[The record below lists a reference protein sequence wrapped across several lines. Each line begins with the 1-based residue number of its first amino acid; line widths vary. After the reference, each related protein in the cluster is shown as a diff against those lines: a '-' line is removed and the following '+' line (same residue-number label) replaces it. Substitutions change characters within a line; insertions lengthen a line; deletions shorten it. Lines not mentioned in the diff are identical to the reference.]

1 MGQTHLNSATNIQKA
16 RILCFTEKSHAR
28 IKSRDAGMRF
38 FRFALDIND
47 VKEKSSKISP
57 LPWTGLVTWKSKW
70 YNSSMSTSTVQLLG
84 ELKELK
90 ELLARAAQRSGKS
103 PGQLM
108 RETMTLQWKGYD
120 PDSRVFL
127 FETGRGV
134 MFYVPLNEMERITE
148 FLRNESE
155 KTKDSDPGGR
165 V

>member
-1 MGQTHLNSATNIQKA
+1 
-16 RILCFTEKSHAR
+16 
-28 IKSRDAGMRF
+28 
-38 FRFALDIND
+38 
-47 VKEKSSKISP
+47 
-57 LPWTGLVTWKSKW
+57 
-70 YNSSMSTSTVQLLG
+70 MSTSTVQLLG